1 MSLLSAQQG
10 YPYSK
15 KITQQLLGSRR
26 VAIIGNQGAG
36 KTTLANTLAK
46 MIGVDYVEVPWENG
60 ITQPEKEEIKRQMA
74 TRENWIVDGDF
85 GHLDMGETVI
95 HLDFPLSLCL
105 WRTTTRSIKRFLR
118 WDFRTMNVL
127 AAIPVR
133 ITELLRL
140 LSEVYWYPSEGGAT
154 LRPEAASGSSKAMIV
169 LKSPKELELFL
180 SSIELPA
187 QPCHLSAERKITP
200 GAIVSTKN

>member
-10 YPYSK
+10 PPYSK
-15 KITQQLLGSRR
+15 KVTQQLLGSRR
-26 VAIIGNQGAG
+26 VAVIGNQGAG

-46 MIGVDYVEVPWENG
+46 MIGVDYVEVPWVNEM
-60 ITQPEKEEIKRQMA
+60 TQPEKEEIKRQMA
-74 TRENWIVDGDF
+74 QRENWIVDGDF
-85 GHLDMGETVI
+85 GFLDMAETII

-105 WRTTTRSIKRFLR
+105 WRTTMRSIKRFLK
-118 WDFRTMNVL
+118 WDFGTMNVL

-133 ITELLRL
+133 ITQLLRL
-140 LSEVYWYPSEGGAT
+140 LSEVYWYPSEAVAT
-154 LRPEAASGSSKAMIV
+154 PQPEPAAGSSKAVIV

-200 GAIVSTKN
+200 SAIVSTKN

>member
-1 MSLLSAQQG
+1 M
-10 YPYSK
+10 
-15 KITQQLLGSRR
+15 
-26 VAIIGNQGAG
+26 
-36 KTTLANTLAK
+36 
-46 MIGVDYVEVPWENG
+46 NG

-74 TRENWIVDGDF
+74 KRENWIVDGDF
-85 GHLDMGETVI
+85 GFLDMADTVI

-118 WDFRTMNVL
+118 WDFRTMNVF

-133 ITELLRL
+133 IAQLLRL
-140 LSEVYWYPSEGGAT
+140 LSEVLWYPSEARAT
-154 LRPEAASGSSKAMIV
+154 PQSEAASGSPKAVIV

-187 QPCHLSAERKITP
+187 QPCHLSAERRITP
-200 GAIVSTKN
+200 SAIVSTKN

>member
-1 MSLLSAQQG
+1 MSLLRAQQG
-10 YPYSK
+10 HPYSK

-46 MIGVDYVEVPWENG
+46 MIGVDYVEVPWANG
-60 ITQPEKEEIKRQMA
+60 MTQPEKEEIKRQMA

-85 GHLDMGETVI
+85 GFLDMADTVI

-105 WRTTTRSIKRFLR
+105 WRTTTRSIKRFLS
-118 WDFRTMNVL
+118 WDFKTMNVL

-133 ITELLRL
+133 ITQLLRL
-140 LSEVYWYPSEGGAT
+140 LSEVYWYPSEA
-154 LRPEAASGSSKAMIV
+154 RAMPQSEPVSGSSKAVIV

>member
-1 MSLLSAQQG
+1 MSLLSAQQSH
-10 YPYSK
+10 PYSK
-15 KITQQLLGSRR
+15 RITQQLLDSRR

-36 KTTLANTLAK
+36 KTTLANMLAN
-46 MIGVDYVEVPWENG
+46 MIGIDYVEVPSANG
-60 ITQPEKEEIKRQMA
+60 ITQPEKEEVKRQMVK
-74 TRENWIVDGDF
+74 RENWIVDGDF
-85 GHLDMGETVI
+85 GLLDMTETVI

-133 ITELLRL
+133 ITQLLRL
-140 LSEVYWYPSEGGAT
+140 LSEVFWYPSEAGAT
-154 LRPEAASGSSKAMIV
+154 PQSEPASGSSKAVIV

-180 SSIELPA
+180 SSIELPT

-200 GAIVSTKN
+200 SAIVSTKN